1 MAAVATAERLS
12 HSGRSKR
19 HKSVDVR
26 HDRSHTTTM
35 SVFISHALEDQEW
48 ARELMSRLSESGI
61 EVWDPASQ
69 VFPGDNWALKIG
81 QALEKSNAMVV
92 LLSPAAA
99 KSEPVQRD
107 VQYAL
112 GSKRFKNRL
121 IPVMIKSTTRFPW
134 ILKDCLLYT
143 SPSPRDLSTSRM
155 PSSA

>member
-1 MAAVATAERLS
+1 
-12 HSGRSKR
+12 
-19 HKSVDVR
+19 
-26 HDRSHTTTM
+26 M
-35 SVFISHALEDQEW
+35 SVFISYALEDQEW

-61 EVWDPASQ
+61 EVWDPAAQ

-107 VQYAL
+107 VQYAR

-134 ILKDCLLYT
+134 ILKDLQVEHGTPLEI
-143 SPSPRDLSTSRM
+143 SKRISKRLKRQKD
-155 PSSA
+155 AA

>member
-1 MAAVATAERLS
+1 
-12 HSGRSKR
+12 
-19 HKSVDVR
+19 
-26 HDRSHTTTM
+26 M
-35 SVFISHALEDQEW
+35 SVFISYALEDQEW

-61 EVWDPASQ
+61 EVWDPAAQ

-134 ILKDCLLYT
+134 ILKDLQVERGTPLDI
-143 SPSPRDLSTSRM
+143 SKRILKRLKRQRD
-155 PSSA
+155 AA

>member
-1 MAAVATAERLS
+1 
-12 HSGRSKR
+12 
-19 HKSVDVR
+19 
-26 HDRSHTTTM
+26 M
-35 SVFISHALEDQEW
+35 SVFISYALEDQEW

-61 EVWDPASQ
+61 EVWDPALH

-134 ILKDCLLYT
+134 ILKDLQVERGTPLDI
-143 SPSPRDLSTSRM
+143 SKRILKRLKRQRD
-155 PSSA
+155 AA